1 MQENKTVG
9 LQSLLESGV
18 HFGHQTRKWDPRM
31 EKYIFTVKDDIHI
44 LDLYKSAELLDE
56 AKSFVERIAANGGKL
71 LFVGTKRQAQQGVI
85 DAAKAT
91 KGYYIDYRWLGGTFT
106 NFTTIQK
113 RIEYLINTEEKRA
126 KNQLN
131 HLPKKELQ
139 KVDDKLAKLNKYL
152 GGVKEMMKLPEAI
165 FVVDIG
171 KENIAIQEARKLK
184 IPIIGIVDTDC
195 NPELVDYPIPG
206 NDDSIKSVRFL
217 LNEIVESYTSGAN
230 SFQEEVV
237 EQLTAAEESIEE
249 PTAEVEETPET
260 SDVTTTEEPTAEV
273 EETPETSDVTTT
285 EEPTAEVE
293 ETPETS
299 DVTTTEKPEE

>member
-1 MQENKTVG
+1 
-9 LQSLLESGV
+9 
-18 HFGHQTRKWDPRM
+18 
-31 EKYIFTVKDDIHI
+31 
-44 LDLYKSAELLDE
+44 
-56 AKSFVERIAANGGKL
+56 
-71 LFVGTKRQAQQGVI
+71 
-85 DAAKAT
+85 
-91 KGYYIDYRWLGGTFT
+91 
-106 NFTTIQK
+106 
-113 RIEYLINTEEKRA
+113 
-126 KNQLN
+126 
-131 HLPKKELQ
+131 
-139 KVDDKLAKLNKYL
+139 
-152 GGVKEMMKLPEAI
+152 MMKLPEAI

-249 PTAEVEETPET
+249 PTAEVEESPET
-260 SDVTTTEEPTAEV
+260 SDATTTEEPTAEV
-273 EETPETSDVTTT
+273 EETPETSDTTTT

-293 ETPETS
+293 EKPETS
-299 DVTTTEKPEE
+299 DATTTEKPEE

>member
-71 LFVGTKRQAQQGVI
+71 LFVGTKRQAQQSVI
-85 DAAKAT
+85 DAANAT
-91 KGYYIDYRWLGGTFT
+91 KGYFIDYRWLGGTFT

-152 GGVKEMMKLPEAI
+152 GGVKEMMKLPDAI

-217 LNEIVESYTSGAN
+217 INQIVDSYTNGAN
-230 SFQEEVV
+230 SFQAEFV
-237 EQLTAAEESIEE
+237 EQLTAAEEA
-249 PTAEVEETPET
+249 TT
-260 SDVTTTEEPTAEV
+260 STEEPTTEIPTAET
-273 EETPETSDVTTT
+273 EETPVSNEKTAT
-285 EEPTAEVE
+285 EEPN
-293 ETPETS
+293 
-299 DVTTTEKPEE
+299 TEKPEE